1 MSFPNWRR
9 LALACALCAS
19 VVTTAGC
26 ESPVT
31 VSISSQQQA
40 AAAPVVVVSPTA
52 RAFGDGAPT
61 ASARADTS
69 SASSAVSGGL
79 VTILRTPP
87 ATELEIPSIDLDTP
101 IEESASAIEDD
112 RWTWLLPEE
121 TAAHHLG
128 TANPGE
134 PGNIVISGHVSW
146 AGTPAVFDRL
156 PSVQVGDTIYVRSD
170 GGTYQ
175 YTVVS
180 TTTVPESD
188 NSPIY
193 QSPSEQLTLI
203 TCYPDGAFNHRVIV
217 RATPVA

>member
-1 MSFPNWRR
+1 
-9 LALACALCAS
+9 
-19 VVTTAGC
+19 VT
-26 ESPVT
+26 
-31 VSISSQQQA
+31 ISGQQQA
-40 AAAPVVVVSPTA
+40 AAAPAVVASPTPSDA
-52 RAFGDGAPT
+52 PDRAPSTVTASSATSGT
-61 ASARADTS
+61 ASAI
-69 SASSAVSGGL
+69 SGGL

-87 ATELEIPSIDLDTP
+87 ATELEIPSIELDTS

-146 AGTPAVFDRL
+146 GGAPAVFDKL
-156 PSVQVGDTIYVRSD
+156 PSVQVGDPIYVHSER
-170 GGTYQ
+170 GTFQ

-188 NSPIY
+188 NTPLY